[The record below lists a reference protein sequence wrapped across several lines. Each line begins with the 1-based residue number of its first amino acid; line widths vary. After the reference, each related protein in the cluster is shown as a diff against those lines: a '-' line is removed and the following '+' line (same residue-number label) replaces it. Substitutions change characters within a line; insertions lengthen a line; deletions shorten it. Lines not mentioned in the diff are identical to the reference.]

1 MQGLEK
7 SVERGV
13 SCEKRGIRVE
23 AARITVF
30 FQGRFDKVSI
40 GLMVPCPMRVGGNP
54 DSPVAI

>member
-1 MQGLEK
+1 MEKSMQGLEK

-30 FQGRFDKVSI
+30 FQGRFDKV
-40 GLMVPCPMRVGGNP
+40 P
-54 DSPVAI
+54 